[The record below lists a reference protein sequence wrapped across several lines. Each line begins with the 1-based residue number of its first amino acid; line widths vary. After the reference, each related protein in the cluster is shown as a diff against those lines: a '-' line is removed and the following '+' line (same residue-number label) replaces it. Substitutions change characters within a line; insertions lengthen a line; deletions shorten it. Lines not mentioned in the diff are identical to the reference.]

1 MDDGTWVSLG
11 VALMGLGGVVAGIVG
26 IALPEGRRLGALFAL
41 IVGGGVGV
49 ALLGVGALSNA
60 PAGPSGFSFFL
71 AASAGLV
78 SVCVASWFVWRRWT
92 AERVSS
98 AGDPAR

>member
-41 IVGGGVGV
+41 IVGAGVGV
-49 ALLGVGALSNA
+49 AMLGIGALSNS
-60 PAGPSGFSFFL
+60 PEGPSELSFFL
-71 AASAGLV
+71 SSLAGLV
-78 SVCVASWFVWRRWT
+78 AVCVASWLVWRRWT
-92 AERVSS
+92 SERDGRTGEPIS
-98 AGDPAR
+98 